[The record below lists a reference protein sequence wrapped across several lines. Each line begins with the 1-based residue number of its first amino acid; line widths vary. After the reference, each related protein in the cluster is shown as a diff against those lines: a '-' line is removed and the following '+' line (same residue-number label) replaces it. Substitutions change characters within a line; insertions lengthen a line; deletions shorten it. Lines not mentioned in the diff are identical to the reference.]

1 MAKSVTTA
9 GSLTSKATFT
19 NDTPTLGPTTQSV
32 VFTLASGLVF
42 ANGSGA
48 SQVNCVWTASGTI
61 AAAGTVDYDLAG
73 GITDA
78 FGDAITFTSIKLMCI
93 ENLSAT
99 ATMLVGDAA
108 APFASWITDP
118 TDTVIIAP
126 SSCLFLVN
134 PTAAGYA
141 VTATT
146 GDTLRLA
153 YPAAGPPATLAY
165 NIVLWGV
172 R

>member
-1 MAKSVTTA
+1 MAKSITTS
-9 GSLTSKATFT
+9 GSLTTKASFSK
-19 NDTPTLGPTTQSV
+19 DTPTLGPTTQTIT
-32 VFTLASGLVF
+32 FTLASGLVF
-42 ANGSGA
+42 TNGTGA
-48 SQVNCVWTASGTI
+48 LQVNCGWTASGTI

-93 ENLSAT
+93 ENLSTT

-118 TDTVIIAP
+118 TDTVVIAP
-126 SSCLFLVN
+126 STCLFLVN
-134 PTAAGYA
+134 PTAVGYA

-165 NIVLWGV
+165 NIILWGV